1 MIPRDGR
8 TDDKDDFDSAAQAS
22 SNAPARR
29 GPSLKARAV
38 SFLSRREHS
47 RAELAQKLQRHCD
60 DADQIAAVLDSLQQ
74 EGWLSD
80 ARYAQSMVQRRS
92 GRHGTARVVQ
102 ELRRGGIDDGLI
114 REVRAALQASEYQR
128 ALSVW
133 QKRYADRPATTPA
146 ERARQARFLAARGFS
161 GEVIAKIVRGIDP
174 DE

>member
-1 MIPRDGR
+1 MPRDGGA
-8 TDDKDDFDSAAQAS
+8 DDEDFDSDAE
-22 SNAPARR
+22 APSEKSVRR

-47 RAELAQKLQRHCD
+47 RAELARKLQRHCD

-80 ARYAQSMVQRRS
+80 ERYAQSMVRRRGGS
-92 GRHGTARVVQ
+92 HGTARVVQ
-102 ELRRGGIDDGLI
+102 ELRRGGVDDGLI
-114 REVRAALQASEYQR
+114 RGVRAELQGSEYQR

-133 QKRYADRPATTPA
+133 QKRYAGKPATTAA
-146 ERARQARFLAARGFS
+146 ERAKQARFLAARGFS
-161 GEVIAKIVRGIDP
+161 GEVISKIVRGIDP